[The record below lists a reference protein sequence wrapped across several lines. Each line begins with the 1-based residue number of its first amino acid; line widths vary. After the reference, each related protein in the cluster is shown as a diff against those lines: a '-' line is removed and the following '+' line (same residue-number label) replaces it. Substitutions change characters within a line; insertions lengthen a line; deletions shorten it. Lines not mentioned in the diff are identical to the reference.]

1 MIDQYRVLFNKAYES
16 LTEQKDKKELPPIK
30 TYKFK
35 DDVRILTTSPEVVDK
50 VLTVHNLSHY
60 KNTRITH
67 EVNIAITIPIEYLL
81 EEVEHEC
88 EVISHSKVEQEK
100 VEST

>member
-1 MIDQYRVLFNKAYES
+1 MIDQYRLLFSKAYKS
-16 LTEQKDKKELPPIK
+16 LQEQQAKKELPPIK

-35 DDVRILTTSPEVVDK
+35 DDIRILTTSPEVVDT
-50 VLTVHNLSHY
+50 VLTVHNLSDY

-81 EEVEHEC
+81 EEVEFGC
-88 EVISHSKVEQEK
+88 EVISHSKVEPEK
-100 VEST
+100 VESQ